1 MFMKISQHAIIAGV
15 IISLMLIFSFAVF
28 QIFLIQ
34 SKIILKENSTII
46 ISPKNGYQSSTQ
58 SSNNFPIASQTSNP
72 PGVFS
77 LGMKVRVFKT
87 DGDGLIIR
95 SSVGFNGIPIY
106 LGLEMEEF
114 EIIEGPKIID
124 SEIWWRIASIEDP
137 QKVGWAVQ
145 DYLDNSQNLK

>member
-1 MFMKISQHAIIAGV
+1 MFMKISQHTIIAGV
-15 IISLMLIFSFAVF
+15 IISLMLVFFFAVF
-28 QIFLIQ
+28 QIFLFQ
-34 SKIILKENSTII
+34 SKIVLKENSTII
-46 ISPKNGYQSSTQ
+46 ISPQNGYLSFTQ
-58 SSNNFPIASQTSNP
+58 AGNKFPIASQTSNP

-77 LGMKVRVFKT
+77 LGMKVHIFKT

-95 SSVGFNGIPIY
+95 SSAGFTGIPIY
-106 LGLEMEEF
+106 LGLEREEF

-145 DYLDNSQNLK
+145 DYLNNSQELK

>member
-1 MFMKISQHAIIAGV
+1 MKILQHAIIAGV
-15 IISLMLIFSFAVF
+15 IISLMLVFSFVVF

-46 ISPKNGYQSSTQ
+46 ISPQNGYQSSNQ

-77 LGMKVRVFKT
+77 LGMKVHVFKT

-95 SSVGFNGIPIY
+95 SSAGFNGIPIY

-145 DYLDNSQNLK
+145 DYLDNSQNL